1 MTFSA
6 EDSEI
11 IVTLQTEEDAVLE
24 TTTEHFV
31 VHLMVSADQ
40 IGLTLGRD
48 TANVYITDNNSQYHK
63 IKYQTSLDAYICII
77 VAIAVRV
84 SANTFTVDEQS
95 GVVNVTFERDGEI
108 SDRISVIISTVSGT
122 AEGTGVVTES

>member
-11 IVTLQTEEDAVLE
+11 IVTLQTGEDAVLE

-40 IGLTLGRD
+40 MGLTLGRD

-63 IKYQTSLDAYICII
+63 IKYQD
-77 VAIAVRV
+77 IA
-84 SANTFTVDEQS
+84 
-95 GVVNVTFERDGEI
+95 
-108 SDRISVIISTVSGT
+108 
-122 AEGTGVVTES
+122 